1 MLRQRPNLAP
11 GGVLTGKC
19 YIYWWWC
26 RLSISGDCY
35 PALEWETDQSLRTG
49 EGICKQ
55 QRRTSGGG
63 WLTLPRKYFDLTEQ
77 RLQDFDICYGAK
89 ELILNADFTLE
100 QGRRY
105 GLVGRNGIGKSV
117 LLRCLSDGHLKLP
130 DRLTCLHVEQ
140 VLLLLL
146 PHPLLPLHEPNS
158 GWPLF
163 MDFALDV

>member
-1 MLRQRPNLAP
+1 M
-11 GGVLTGKC
+11 
-19 YIYWWWC
+19 
-26 RLSISGDCY
+26 
-35 PALEWETDQSLRTG
+35 
-49 EGICKQ
+49 
-55 QRRTSGGG
+55 
-63 WLTLPRKYFDLTEQ
+63 
-77 RLQDFDICYGAK
+77 QDFDICYGAK

-105 GLVGRNGIGKSV
+105 GLVGRNGIGKTV

-146 PHPLLPLHEPNS
+146 PHLLLPLHEPNS

-163 MDFALDV
+163 MVFALDV